1 MRLKSKAMLSFDD
14 WKREKLKDIKVR
26 AAYNALAEEFAR
38 AAKKIKAKR
47 KLPSAGLSTNKSKK
61 MRIAPQPSRQF

>member
-1 MRLKSKAMLSFDD
+1 MRTKSKTTLLVDD

-26 AAYNALAEEFAR
+26 AAYNALGEEFAR

-47 KLPSAGLSTNKSKK
+47 KLPSAGLSTTKSKK
-61 MRIAPQPSRQF
+61 MRVVPPPSRQF